1 MTASVNQTLYL
12 IDGSSY
18 LYRAYHALPPLNNN
32 HGEPTGAVFGVA
44 NMIRKMI
51 LEHKPD
57 YIAVVFDAKGKNF
70 RHELYTEYKSHRP
83 PMPDDLR
90 VQIEPLHK
98 LITAM
103 GIPLISI
110 PGVEAD
116 DVIAT
121 LAKQA
126 ESRGWFTRIS
136 TIDKDMMQ
144 LVNPHIKIYNDM
156 NKTEYDE
163 KGVLEKFGVPST
175 KIVDY
180 LSLIGDKSDNI
191 PGVPGVG
198 PKTAIKWLNDFDN
211 LENLIANAH
220 QITNKAGQALRDNAH
235 YLPLSKQ
242 LVTLKTDV
250 DLKIGISDLKKKPT
264 NHSPLITLLEALSF
278 KSWLND
284 ELKNVHATSVNTD
297 NNSVSTLNSPCRE
310 SESATLNKTTVIK
323 TQEELQHC
331 FDMLKASHTF
341 AFDIPYINPPSDPKS
356 YFKEAVAL
364 SFSLDTNSTNNSD
377 NTNQHF
383 YIDSKNFSLADV
395 LGKTK
400 TLFEDTTITKI
411 GHNIKYLIN
420 ILSSYHISLA
430 LPYHD
435 TMLLSY
441 VSNSTASK
449 HDLNTLAYNILGYS
463 MVKYE
468 DIAGKGVKQINFN
481 DIEINKA
488 ANYCIENTKTILQLY
503 HYFYDLLKKDNKL
516 LKLYTD
522 IELPLAAVLAK
533 IERNGVLIDASLL
546 LKQSQE
552 IEQSLVNLSNTIY
565 KATDSIFNI
574 DSPKQL
580 QEILYQKLG
589 LPALE
594 KTPTGQPS
602 TSEAVL
608 QELALNFPI
617 VTDILQYRS
626 LKKIKSTYTDSL
638 PLQIDKTSSRVHT
651 CFQQA
656 VTSTGRLSST
666 DPNLQNIPIKTAEGR
681 RIRQAFIAAKD
692 HSLISC
698 DYSQVELRIMAH
710 LSQDKTLLQA
720 FTEEQDIHTFTAAEV
735 LGIKKEDVT
744 PEQRRYAK
752 AINFGL
758 IYGMSAFGLAKQ
770 LNIDSN
776 AASQYIKSYFS
787 RYPGVKDYMEDI
799 VKIAAKQ
806 GYVETIFGRRL
817 YLPQMQTKSFMQRKA
832 LERLA
837 INAPMQGSAADII
850 KKAMIAVEQKLPNT
864 ANLILQVHDELII
877 EVHNNS
883 LEITKNIVINA
894 MQSAAKLSVP
904 LKVSCHVGHN
914 WDEAH

>member
-126 ESRGWFTRIS
+126 ESQGWFTRIS

-242 LVTLKTDV
+242 LVTLKIDV
-250 DLKIGISDLKKKPT
+250 DLELGVTDLKKKPT

-278 KSWLND
+278 RSWLND
-284 ELKNVHATSVNTD
+284 ELKNTENADITSNTTVNTNQD
-297 NNSVSTLNSPCRE
+297 ST
-310 SESATLNKTTVIK
+310 SALDSNLSNKIIIVK
-323 TQEELQHC
+323 TQEELQDC
-331 FDMLKASHTF
+331 FDILKASHTF
-341 AFDIPYINPPSDPKS
+341 AFDISYIDPPSDPTS

-364 SFSLDTNSTNNSD
+364 SFSLDTNNTSND
-377 NTNQHF
+377 NKTNQHF
-383 YIDSKNFSLADV
+383 YLDSKHFSLADV

-400 TLFEDTTITKI
+400 TLFEDTKITKI

-430 LPYHD
+430 PPYHD

-468 DIAGKGVKQINFN
+468 DIAGKGIKQINFN

-488 ANYCIENTKTILQLY
+488 ANYCIENTKAILQLY
-503 HYFYDLLKKDNKL
+503 HYFYALLEKDTKL
-516 LKLYTD
+516 LKLYTE
-522 IELPLAAVLAK
+522 IELPLTAVLAK

-552 IEQSLVNLSNTIY
+552 IEQSLVNLSNSIY
-565 KATDSIFNI
+565 KATDSVFNI

-589 LPALE
+589 LPSLE

-638 PLQIDKTSSRVHT
+638 PLQIDKTSGRVHT

-656 VTSTGRLSST
+656 ITSTGRLSST

-710 LSQDKTLLQA
+710 LSQDRTLLQA

-744 PEQRRYAK
+744 SEQRRYAK

-770 LNIDSN
+770 LNIDST
-776 AASQYIKSYFS
+776 AASQYIKLYFS

-877 EVHNNS
+877 EVHNDS
-883 LEITKNIVINA
+883 LEITKNIVIDA

-904 LKVSCHVGHN
+904 LKVSCHIGHN